1 MEASRKSEEKQIP
14 PAKQLMESNEQVML
28 GSMADLSEDSS
39 TSPPPPSFLKSIL
52 WKRRTW
58 VGIFV
63 LVYALLLSSSWNLLR
78 SILSWYSTTTASD
91 TAAASSFTVGWPAL
105 YASVLFGAVFGLLSM
120 AAAIAIAV
128 PATVVIWITVLVLLA
143 FAGRPR
149 RSLVAEG
156 RRITADITGFVI
168 KIVLREGNLVAAA
181 CAILSF
187 LALTRSREDD

>member
-14 PAKQLMESNEQVML
+14 PAKQLMESNEQVMF